1 MDILEDAEKLN
12 QIATYIAK
20 KKGVTIQEVWN
31 EAFEELILMKHGK
44 KLSRSQ
50 KEFLASLGLNLD
62 NYLVERKLQNE
73 IGFINKETNKVE
85 YFKLDGSRC

>member
-1 MDILEDAEKLN
+1 
-12 QIATYIAK
+12 
-20 KKGVTIQEVWN
+20 
-31 EAFEELILMKHGK
+31 MKHGK

-50 KEFLASLGLNLD
+50 FLASLGLNPN

-85 YFKLDGSRC
+85 YFKLDGGRC